1 MNIENEN
8 NNIIITK
15 KNKLNEIALKKQ
27 SANVVNIINK

>member
-1 MNIENEN
+1 MNIENENN

-27 SANVVNIINK
+27 SANVVNINK